1 MNHQGR
7 VYLTDV
13 TVNSHEDGPLILR
26 LRSGDVS
33 ALGALYD
40 RYRLQVFHTALAI
53 TRDRQAAEDLLQEC
67 FLKLH
72 RHADRIDTTLPLA
85 PWLYRVTVN
94 LSYTWVT
101 RHNKWWTSLESLIDQ
116 LVASPRTAPE
126 RHYEVRHLQ
135 DVVARA
141 LEALPFHQRVV
152 VILHY
157 LSGLN
162 LKEIAYILDC
172 PVGTAK
178 SRLHYGR
185 ETLRR
190 ALAASVEPQS
200 TPALEVAYDFT

>member
-1 MNHQGR
+1 MTTATPNA
-7 VYLTDV
+7 
-13 TVNSHEDGPLILR
+13 HEDGQLILR
-26 LRSGDVS
+26 LRRGDLS

-40 RYRLQVFHTALAI
+40 KYRLQVFHTALAI
-53 TRDRQAAEDLLQEC
+53 TRDRPAAEDLLQEC

-72 RHADRIDTTLPLA
+72 RHADRIDTALPLA
-85 PWLYRVTVN
+85 PWLYRVAVN

-101 RHNKWWTSLESLIDQ
+101 RHNRWWTPLENLIDE
-116 LVASPRTAPE
+116 LMAPPRAVPE
-126 RHYEVRHLQ
+126 RHYEARDLQ
-135 DVVARA
+135 DHILQAIE
-141 LEALPFHQRVV
+141 LLPFNQRVV

-185 ETLRR
+185 AALRR
-190 ALAASVEPQS
+190 TLAARAEPQA
-200 TPALEVAYDFT
+200 TTALEVAYDFT